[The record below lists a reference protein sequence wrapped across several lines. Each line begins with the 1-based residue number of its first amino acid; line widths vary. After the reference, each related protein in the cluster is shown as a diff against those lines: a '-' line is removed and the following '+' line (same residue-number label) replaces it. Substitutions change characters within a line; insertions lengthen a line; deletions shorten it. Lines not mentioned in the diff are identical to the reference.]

1 MYSALSRH
9 AQKVLSN
16 QLDQNNNRVD
26 DYYDE
31 PTADATHNDK
41 KHYAFSYTVKDKASG
56 DDFSHTQQ
64 QVNGAVKGSY
74 KVMLPDGRMQT
85 VTYIADDQGYRAE
98 VSYEGGPEPVHKV
111 PHVYTPS
118 STPSPAFQ
126 TAQPIYEHY
135 KQLQYPHLAV
145 STTAEPY
152 YPSGPSQGVLNVHLN
167 TYNSAP
173 HKQLLHTKAVPSPSP
188 PTAHYSTPSSFYSPT
203 AGTPSPLQIQS
214 NHLEH
219 VAVTTSAPQYED
231 IDVAPRYSHS
241 TVAPYISAKSQANY
255 DYYGDYQSPDYVH
268 IQASPKY
275 ARSVKAN
282 PKSGPALFFKTAE
295 SNKKN

>member
-1 MYSALSRH
+1 M
-9 AQKVLSN
+9 LSN
-16 QLDQNNNRVD
+16 NLRQDNNHVD

-31 PTADATHNDK
+31 PTAEASLNNK

-74 KVMLPDGRMQT
+74 NVMLPDGRMQV

-98 VSYEGGPEPVHKV
+98 VSYEGGPAPVHKV
-111 PHVYTPS
+111 PHVFTPS

-126 TAQPIYEHY
+126 TARPIYEHY
-135 KQLQYPHLAV
+135 KQLQYPNLIG
-145 STTAEPY
+145 STVAPY
-152 YPSGPSQGVLNVHLN
+152 YQSAQPVLNVRLD
-167 TYNSAP
+167 TYNTAP
-173 HKQLLHTKAVPSPSP
+173 HKQLLHTKVIPSPAP
-188 PTAHYSTPSSFYSPT
+188 AHYSTPVPSYSPT
-203 AGTPSPLQIQS
+203 AATPVPLQIQS

-219 VAVTTSAPQYED
+219 VSVTTPLPQYED
-231 IDVAPRYSHS
+231 IDVLPRNTYS
-241 TVAPYISAKSQANY
+241 TIAPYRQATNY
-255 DYYGDYQSPDYVH
+255 DYYSDYQSPDYVQ

-282 PKSGPALFFKTAE
+282 PKSGPALYFKT
-295 SNKKN
+295 SSKKNWLPCSQLDLFLA